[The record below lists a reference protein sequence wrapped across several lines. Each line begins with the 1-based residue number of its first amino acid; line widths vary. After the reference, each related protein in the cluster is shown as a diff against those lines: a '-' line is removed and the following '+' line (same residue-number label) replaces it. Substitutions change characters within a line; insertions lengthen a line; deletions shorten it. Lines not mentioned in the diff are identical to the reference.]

1 MTSDERDDPHAEVS
15 TIPRDIAPPPK
26 EWPGIG
32 GGIRPPR
39 YRAGDELTCRLQFC
53 DHGFRLKRKR
63 VLIVN
68 GGFPLPAN
76 SGVNMRSWNFVRAL
90 RDTCDVSL
98 IYPNRRVRQIA
109 PELIDQ
115 AERSLTQ
122 MWPVAVDP
130 SAASRHDTLTR
141 RLGRKLRFIPWEIH
155 ASYRAAFATRLREV
169 VSEHQFDIILARHI
183 YQAQYLFDLPE
194 QIEARVIVDL
204 DDIETRR
211 APRQLDLRATGRD
224 GRWRSSLN
232 NWILGEYHRRRLSRI
247 DTCLVCSDEDRRYV
261 IERRWTTRVQVIANA
276 IDVSSAAP
284 ATAGEAR
291 TLLFCGTL
299 SYEPNADAIVWFAR
313 EVLPHIKRVHSD
325 VRVLVVGHAPPAQV
339 RALSADPSIE
349 IHPDVADVS
358 AFYRRASAIV
368 VPIRVAGGTRMKIL
382 EAGSLRKPVVST
394 TIGAE
399 GLGLVPDRHFL
410 MADTAADFAA
420 QCAKLLEN
428 AALSAGLATELH
440 RLVESKFDTSVVFGD
455 IRRVFEVA
463 N

>member
-1 MTSDERDDPHAEVS
+1 MN
-15 TIPRDIAPPPK
+15 K
-26 EWPGIG
+26 
-32 GGIRPPR
+32 
-39 YRAGDELTCRLQFC
+39 
-53 DHGFRLKRKR
+53 KR

-109 PELIDQ
+109 PELMNQ
-115 AERSLTQ
+115 AEQSLEQ
-122 MWPVAVDP
+122 MWAVAVDP
-130 SAASRHDTLTR
+130 SAASDQDTLAR
-141 RLGRKLRFIPWEIH
+141 RLGQKLRFIPWEIQ
-155 ASYRAAFATRLREV
+155 ASHQAAFATRLREV
-169 VSEHQFDIILARHI
+169 VSEHQFDVILARHI

-194 QIEARVIVDL
+194 AIEARVIVDL

-211 APRQLDLRATGRD
+211 APRQLDLRATGRAAY
-224 GRWRSSLN
+224 WRSSLN
-232 NWILGEYHRRRLSRI
+232 NWILGEYHRRRLSTI
-247 DTCLVCSDEDRRYV
+247 DTCMVCSDEDRRYV
-261 IERRWTTRVQVIANA
+261 LDRQWTTRVQVIPNA
-276 IDVSSAAP
+276 IDVKDSAEP
-284 ATAGEAR
+284 HTPGEAQ

-313 EVLPHIKRVHSD
+313 DVLPHIRRGHRD
-325 VRVLVVGHAPPAQV
+325 VRVLVVGHAPPAHV

-349 IHPDVADVS
+349 IHPDVSDVS
-358 AFYRRASAIV
+358 GFYARASAII

-410 MADTAADFAA
+410 VADSAADFAV
-420 QCAKLLEN
+420 QCGKLLEN
-428 AALSAGLATELH
+428 PPLAAGLANELH
-440 RLVESKFDTSVVFGD
+440 RVVKAKFDTSVVFGD
-455 IRRVFEVA
+455 IRRAFDVA
-463 N
+463 H